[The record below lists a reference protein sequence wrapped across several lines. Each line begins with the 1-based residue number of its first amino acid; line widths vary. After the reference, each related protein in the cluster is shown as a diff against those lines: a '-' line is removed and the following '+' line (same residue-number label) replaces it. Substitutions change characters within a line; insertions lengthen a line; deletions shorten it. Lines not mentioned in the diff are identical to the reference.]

1 MDKPSHHALPG
12 TQLCF
17 EQRAVQG
24 VESENRWSW
33 MKMSGDVLAGIRSP
47 GWVYRRREG
56 STKRDGVGLVL
67 LEEVGEGDVL
77 QQLGPAQRRH
87 GLQVRVEAGH
97 DGQVHPQLALCRH
110 KDGTH
115 MSHIILILIQW
126 LRICKFSHV
135 QLLKFDTWHVDTHQ
149 WCSQASRHPETRTD
163 CPPPQTCRPY
173 NSVTSWHRTP
183 RHRDGQDIFV
193 STHTAKGAILM
204 ARVRDTQKPAPPVA
218 NQNEEFAPEV
228 DITRSGEA
236 VEVLPRYQGRPGSCL
251 AITWWGLSHS
261 ERWPYLCSSWAR
273 DTTFT
278 KLSSSKWHHHC
289 LCDFRKYSNSFSI
302 LQHRD
307 NLDQGWT
314 VDNVLEW
321 RS

>member
-33 MKMSGDVLAGIRSP
+33 MKMSGDVLAGIHSP
-47 GWVYRRREG
+47 GRVYRRREG

-126 LRICKFSHV
+126 KFYV
-135 QLLKFDTWHVDTHQ
+135 VD
-149 WCSQASRHPETRTD
+149 
-163 CPPPQTCRPY
+163 
-173 NSVTSWHRTP
+173 
-183 RHRDGQDIFV
+183 
-193 STHTAKGAILM
+193 
-204 ARVRDTQKPAPPVA
+204 
-218 NQNEEFAPEV
+218 
-228 DITRSGEA
+228 
-236 VEVLPRYQGRPGSCL
+236 
-251 AITWWGLSHS
+251 HS
-261 ERWPYLCSSWAR
+261 L
-273 DTTFT
+273 
-278 KLSSSKWHHHC
+278 
-289 LCDFRKYSNSFSI
+289 
-302 LQHRD
+302 
-307 NLDQGWT
+307 
-314 VDNVLEW
+314 
-321 RS
+321 